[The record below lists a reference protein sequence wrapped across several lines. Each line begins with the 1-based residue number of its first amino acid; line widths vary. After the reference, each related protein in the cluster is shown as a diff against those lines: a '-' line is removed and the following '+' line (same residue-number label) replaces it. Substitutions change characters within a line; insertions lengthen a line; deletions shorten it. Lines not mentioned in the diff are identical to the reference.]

1 MKNEEFISDLKTY
14 IKARYPL
21 LLIETDEEDR
31 LIEDLEKLS
40 TELDY
45 NLITWNAC
53 TSFESQTYDL
63 DDEDFSDFGSAIIKC
78 NGLSRT
84 GERFLFVF
92 KVKNENLNKESRLLK
107 EIAIAIRT
115 DSKYCCNYIF
125 ISSYFED
132 IDKTIYSEV
141 AILDYPLLDKQEIKE
156 KISETLQSWKQI
168 YPQNVKIEQS
178 DKLIE
183 TMANASLGLT
193 SIAIDNCMAK
203 SLVKYGGIVDQNCP
217 KSILLL
223 FK

>member
-1 MKNEEFISDLKTY
+1 M
-14 IKARYPL
+14 
-21 LLIETDEEDR
+21 IETDEEDR

-107 EIAIAIRT
+107 EIAIAICF
-115 DSKYCCNYIF
+115 DIF
-125 ISSYFED
+125 FLKDFIFR
-132 IDKTIYSEV
+132 ITF
-141 AILDYPLLDKQEIKE
+141 LL
-156 KISETLQSWKQI
+156 
-168 YPQNVKIEQS
+168 
-178 DKLIE
+178 
-183 TMANASLGLT
+183 
-193 SIAIDNCMAK
+193 
-203 SLVKYGGIVDQNCP
+203 
-217 KSILLL
+217 
-223 FK
+223 